1 MRALLVHKL
10 TMEILYKNATVI
22 SENKKFKASILVA
35 DGKIKKVIRS
45 GISPKV
51 KKIIDLKNNFLTAP
65 FVDTHIHGS
74 YGFGVDS
81 QDKNALLK
89 LSIELK
95 KQGVCAFCP
104 TVFTMPLNKT
114 VAVLKKF
121 APLIGKEKGAK
132 IIGFHLEGPFIS
144 PNKLGFMRK
153 EDVQQISLKTL
164 QTLYKAA
171 NGKIVSMTVAPEVKN
186 LNTLVNFAK
195 KHNILLQA
203 GHTSATCSEMLKGYK
218 LGIKHAT
225 HLYNAMSALHHRD
238 LGAVGTVF
246 YLKDFSAEIIADG
259 IHVCPEAVNLFL
271 KQKAPEKA
279 FIITDALTPTG
290 KKEGL
295 SNGQK
300 VKLQNGVF
308 VRTNDGVIAGSAL
321 TMLKA
326 VQNLV
331 KWGYPLEYA
340 LQAASTNPSKRFGI
354 NLSIKPGNKANFIVL
369 DKKTLALKQ
378 IQFML

>member
-1 MRALLVHKL
+1 
-10 TMEILYKNATVI
+10 MEILYKNALVI
-22 SENKKFKASILVA
+22 DGGKKFKASILTS
-35 DGKIKKVIRS
+35 DGKIKKIIKAGVL
-45 GISPKV
+45 PKAQ
-51 KKIIDLKNNFLTAP
+51 KIIDLKNNILTAP

-89 LSIELK
+89 LSLALK
-95 KQGVCAFCP
+95 KQGVYAFCP
-104 TVFTMPLNKT
+104 TVFTMPLKQT
-114 VAVLKKF
+114 VAVLEKF
-121 APLIGKEKGAK
+121 APTIGQEKGAK

-144 PNKLGFMRK
+144 ANKLGFMRK

-171 NGKIVSMTVAPEVKN
+171 GGKIVSMTVAPEVKN
-186 LNTLVNFAK
+186 LKTLVDFTK

-203 GHTSATCSEMLKGYK
+203 GHTSATFEDMLKGYK

-225 HLYNAMSALHHRD
+225 HLYNAMGGFHHRN
-238 LGAVGTVF
+238 LGAVGTIF
-246 YLKDFSAEIIADG
+246 YLKDFSSEIIADG
-259 IHVCPEAVNLFL
+259 VHSCPQAVQLFL
-271 KQKAPEKA
+271 RQKTPDKV

-290 KKEGL
+290 KKQGL

-300 VKLQNGVF
+300 VKLQNGAF
-308 VRTNDGVIAGSAL
+308 VRVCDGVIAGSAL

-331 KWGYPLEYA
+331 TWNYPLEYA
-340 LQAASTNPSKRFGI
+340 LMAASTNPARRFGLD
-354 NLSIKPGNKANFIVL
+354 LSIKPGRKANFIVL
-369 DKKTLALKQ
+369 DKKTLKLLS
-378 IQFML
+378 II

>member
-1 MRALLVHKL
+1 
-10 TMEILYKNATVI
+10 MEILYKNAVVI
-22 SENKKFKASILVA
+22 DGGKKFKASILVA
-35 DGKIKKVIRS
+35 DGKIKKIITA
-45 GISPKV
+45 GTLPKV
-51 KKIIDLKNNFLTAP
+51 QKVVDLKNNILTTP

-74 YGFGVDS
+74 YGYGVDS
-81 QDKNALLK
+81 DDKNALLK
-89 LSIELK
+89 LSLELK
-95 KQGVCAFCP
+95 KQGVYAFCP
-104 TVFTMPLNKT
+104 TVFTTPIKKT
-114 VAVLKKF
+114 VAILKKF
-121 APLIGKEKGAK
+121 APPIGKEKGAK

-164 QTLYKAA
+164 QTLWTAA
-171 NGKIVSMTVAPEVKN
+171 KGKIVSMTVAPEVKN
-186 LNTLVNFAK
+186 LNTLVKFAK

-203 GHTSATCSEMLKGYK
+203 GHTSATYGEMLKGFK
-218 LGIKHAT
+218 LGINHAT

-238 LGAVGTVF
+238 LGAVGTIF

-259 IHVCPEAVNLFL
+259 VHVCPQAVNLFL
-271 KQKAPEKA
+271 KQKTPERV

-331 KWGYPLEYA
+331 KWGYPVEYA
-340 LQAASTNPSKRFGI
+340 LQAASTNPAQRFGLD
-354 NLSIKPGNKANFIVL
+354 LSIKPGRPANFIAL
-369 DKKTLALKQ
+369 NKKTLTLKK
-378 IQFML
+378 F